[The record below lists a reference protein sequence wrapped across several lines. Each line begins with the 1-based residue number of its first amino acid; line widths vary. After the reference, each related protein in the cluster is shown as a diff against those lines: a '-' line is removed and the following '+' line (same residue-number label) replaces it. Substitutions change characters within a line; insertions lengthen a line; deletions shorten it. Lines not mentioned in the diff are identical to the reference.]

1 VFNENSSRT
10 RQNFFQNA
18 LIQHLWSRF
27 VQQEPKIVSDFFS
40 TLKQQE
46 RSALRIYNFKQDVA
60 HLQQATGFEIIPK
73 SMVTI

>member
-1 VFNENSSRT
+1 
-10 RQNFFQNA
+10 
-18 LIQHLWSRF
+18 LWSRF